1 MSRGARRGKAGVAV
15 NPLMRL
21 HDAGQSVWLDF
32 LRRSLITGGGL
43 ERLVRE
49 DGISGM
55 TSNPSI
61 FGKAIGDSTDY
72 DQAIREIAEKDGR
85 SPLEVFYDLALADV
99 QMAADVFL
107 PVYRETG
114 GADGFVSFELEPR
127 LAHDTNGSI
136 EAATD
141 LHARIGKPNIM
152 IKVPGTDEG
161 VPAVEELTARG
172 VSVNI
177 TLLFAV
183 AMYEKVAEAYIRG
196 LERRLDAGESLDG
209 IDSVASFFVSRV
221 DTAVDDQ
228 LPEGSA
234 LRGKVAVANAQRAYH
249 RFQRLFSGERWE
261 RLAAAGASVQRP
273 LWASTSTKNPDYSDV
288 LYMEELVGPDTVNT
302 VPEATLNAFRDHGV
316 VRPTAVTDGFEV
328 AESVLALLPEQGIDL
343 DAITAKLVEDGVDA
357 FQKDLDKLLGVIE
370 RELAAARAAEPH
382 ASSSLG
388 TIGGAVD
395 NRLATLEQDD
405 TVGRIWRKDHAV
417 WRPDPS
423 EISNRLG
430 WLNLTAPMR
439 THVDDLESFAQES
452 VADFDTAV
460 LLGMGGSS
468 LAPEVLRE
476 TLGVRDGFLD
486 LQVLDTTHPGAI
498 ARLDGSLDL
507 SRTLFIVSSKSGGTI
522 ETLSQFAH
530 FFEATG
536 NTGEQFV
543 TITDPGSPLEALG
556 RARGFRRVFLNTP
569 DVGGRYSALSLVG
582 LVPAALIGAD
592 LDQLLGS
599 AEGMA
604 SACNGSV
611 PGAENPGEWLGAVLG
626 EAALA
631 GRDKLTVLLPDEMAS
646 FGGWVEQLI
655 AESTGKE
662 GKGIVPVVGEPV
674 GAPEDY
680 GTDRLFV
687 AYGEPDGLSELES
700 AGHPVVRLTAG
711 DLGAEFFRWEFAT
724 AVAGAVL
731 GIQPFDQPNVEEAK
745 RATKEVLESG
755 DRDTPDLDD
764 LGRLLGSLGDHDYVA
779 IQAFVDPT
787 SETAAALER
796 ARLAIRDRYKVAVT
810 VGFGPRFLHSTG
822 QLHKGGPSTGAFV
835 QVVDARRDTD
845 VAIPGAD
852 YTFGELID
860 AQAVGD
866 LRALRARD
874 RRVARIHIDQLPH
887 LR

>member
-1 MSRGARRGKAGVAV
+1 M

-21 HDAGQSVWLDF
+21 RDAGQSVWLDY

-49 DGISGM
+49 DGVSGM

-72 DQAIREIAEKDGR
+72 DEAIRQIAEKDGR

-127 LAHDTNGSI
+127 LAHDTDGSI

-141 LHARIGKPNIM
+141 LFARIGKPNIM

-177 TLLFAV
+177 TLLFSV
-183 AMYEKVAEAYIRG
+183 AMYERVAEAYIRG
-196 LERRLDAGESLDG
+196 LERRLEAGRPLEG

-221 DTAVDDQ
+221 DTAVVDQ
-228 LPEGSA
+228 LPADSA
-234 LRGKVAVANAQRAYH
+234 LRGKVAIANAQRAYH

-261 RLAAAGASVQRP
+261 RLAAAGARVQRP

-316 VRPTAVTDGFEV
+316 VRPHAVIDGFEV
-328 AESVLALLPEQGIDL
+328 AETVLALLPEQGVDL
-343 DAITAKLVEDGVDA
+343 DAVTAQLVEDGVEA

-370 RELAAARAAEPH
+370 RELTAARAAEPQ

-388 TIGGAVD
+388 SIGDAVE
-395 NRLATLEQDD
+395 RRVVTLEQDD
-405 TVGRIWRKDHAV
+405 IVARIWRKDHTV

-430 WLNLTAPMR
+430 WLDLATPMR
-439 THVDDLESFAQES
+439 PHVAELESFAEE
-452 VADFDTAV
+452 VRAGFDTAV

-468 LAPEVLRE
+468 LAPEVLRQ

-486 LQVLDTTHPGAI
+486 LQVLDTTHPDAI
-498 ARLDGSLDL
+498 ARLDRSLDRT
-507 SRTLFIVSSKSGGTI
+507 RTLFIVSSKSGGTI

-536 NTGEQFV
+536 NAGERFV
-543 TITDPGSPLEALG
+543 AITDPGSPLEALG

-592 LDQLLGS
+592 LDRLLEG

-604 SACNGSV
+604 SACNGCV
-611 PGAENPGEWLGAVLG
+611 PDAENPGAWLGAVLG
-626 EAALA
+626 EEAVG
-631 GRDKLTVLLPDEMAS
+631 GRDKLTLLLPEEMAS

-655 AESTGKE
+655 AESTGKD
-662 GKGIVPVVGEPV
+662 GTGIVPVVNEPV
-674 GAPEDY
+674 GSPEDY
-680 GTDRLFV
+680 GRDRLFV
-687 AYGEPDGLSELES
+687 AYGDPDGLAALQA

-711 DLGAEFFRWEFAT
+711 DLGAEFFRWVFAT
-724 AVAGAVL
+724 AIAGTVL

-755 DRDTPDLDD
+755 ERGASDVDD
-764 LGRLLGSLGDHDYVA
+764 LGDLLGSLGDHDYVA

-787 SETAAALER
+787 SEHAELLER
-796 ARLAIRDRYKVAVT
+796 ARLAIRDRHTVAVT

-822 QLHKGGPSTGAFV
+822 QLHKGGPPTGAFL
-835 QVVDARRDTD
+835 QVVDADRDTD

-852 YTFGELID
+852 HTFGDLID
-860 AQAVGD
+860 AQALGD

-874 RRVARIHIDQLPH
+874 RRVARIHFDQLSD
-887 LR
+887 LG

>member
-1 MSRGARRGKAGVAV
+1 M

-21 HDAGQSVWLDF
+21 HDAGQSVWLDY

-49 DGISGM
+49 DGVSGM

-72 DQAIREIAEKDGR
+72 DDAIRQIAEKDGR
-85 SPLEVFYDLALADV
+85 TPLDVFYDLALADV
-99 QMAADVFL
+99 QMAADVLL
-107 PVYRETG
+107 PVYRETD

-127 LAHDTNGSI
+127 LAHDTDGSI

-141 LHARIGKPNIM
+141 LFARIGKPNIM

-177 TLLFAV
+177 TLLFSV

-196 LERRLDAGESLDG
+196 LERRLDAGEALDG
-209 IDSVASFFVSRV
+209 ISSVASFFVSRV

-228 LPEGSA
+228 LPADSA
-234 LRGKVAVANAQRAYH
+234 LRGQVAVANAQRAYH
-249 RFQRLFSGERWE
+249 RFQLLFSGARWE
-261 RLAAAGASVQRP
+261 RLAAAGARVQRP
-273 LWASTSTKNPDYSDV
+273 LWASTSTKDPAYSDV

-316 VRPTAVTDGFEV
+316 VRPRAVIDGLEV
-328 AESVLALLPEQGIDL
+328 AESVLSLLPEQGIDL
-343 DAITAKLVEDGVDA
+343 EAVTAKLVEDGVEA

-370 RELAAARAAEPH
+370 RALGEARAAEPQ
-382 ASSSLG
+382 APSSLG
-388 TIGGAVD
+388 AIAAAVD
-395 NRLATLEQDD
+395 DRLATLEQEDI
-405 TVGRIWRKDHAV
+405 VARIWRKDHTV

-430 WLNLTAPMR
+430 WLDIPIPMR
-439 THVDDLESFAQES
+439 AQVRDLESFAQEVS
-452 VADFDTAV
+452 ADFDTAV

-476 TLGVRDGFLD
+476 TLGTRDGFLD
-486 LQVLDTTHPGAI
+486 LHVLDTTHPAAI
-498 ARLDGSLDL
+498 ARLARTLDL
-507 SRTLFIVSSKSGGTI
+507 DRTLFIVSSKSGGTI

-530 FFEATG
+530 FFEASG
-536 NTGEQFV
+536 NNSERFV
-543 TITDPGSPLEALG
+543 AITDPGSPLEALG
-556 RARGFRRVFLNTP
+556 RARGFRRVFLNMP

-592 LDQLLGS
+592 LDELLES

-611 PGAENPGEWLGAVLG
+611 PDAENRGAWLGAVLG
-626 EAALA
+626 EAARA
-631 GRDKLTVLLPDEMAS
+631 GRDKLTLLLPDEMAS

-655 AESTGKE
+655 AESTGKD
-662 GKGIVPVVGEPV
+662 GTGIVPVVNEPV
-674 GAPEDY
+674 GSPEDY
-680 GTDRLFV
+680 GPDRLFV
-687 AYGEPDGLSELES
+687 AYGHPGGLSVLE
-700 AGHPVVRLTAG
+700 ARGDPVVRLAVG
-711 DLGAEFFRWEFAT
+711 GLGAEFFRWEFAT
-724 AVAGAVL
+724 AIAGAVL

-745 RATKEVLESG
+745 RATKEILDAGE
-755 DRDTPDLDD
+755 RDTAAVDD
-764 LGRLLGSLGDHDYVA
+764 LGGLLDQLGDRDYVA

-787 SETAAALER
+787 RETAEILER
-796 ARLAIRDRYKVAVT
+796 ARLAIRDRHRVAAT

-822 QLHKGGPSTGAFV
+822 QLHKGGPDTGVFV
-835 QVVDARRDTD
+835 QVVDAERDTD
-845 VAIPGAD
+845 LAIPGAD
-852 YTFGELID
+852 YTFGGLID
-860 AQAVGD
+860 AQALGD
-866 LRALRARD
+866 LRALRARG
-874 RRVARIHIDQLPH
+874 RRVARVHVDQLSD
-887 LR
+887 LG

>member
-1 MSRGARRGKAGVAV
+1 M

-21 HDAGQSVWLDF
+21 HDAGQSVWLDY

-49 DGISGM
+49 DGVSGM

-72 DQAIREIAEKDGR
+72 DDAIRQIAEKDGR
-85 SPLEVFYDLALADV
+85 SPLDVFYDLALADV

-107 PVYRETG
+107 PVYRETD

-127 LAHDTNGSI
+127 LAHDTDGSI

-141 LHARIGKPNIM
+141 LFARIGKPNIM

-177 TLLFAV
+177 TLLFSV

-196 LERRLDAGESLDG
+196 LERRLDAGEALDG
-209 IDSVASFFVSRV
+209 ISSVASFFVSRV

-228 LPEGSA
+228 LPADSA

-249 RFQRLFSGERWE
+249 RFQLLFSGARWE
-261 RLAAAGASVQRP
+261 RLAAAGARVQRP
-273 LWASTSTKNPDYSDV
+273 LWASTSTKDPAYSDV

-316 VRPTAVTDGFEV
+316 VRPRAVIDGFEV
-328 AESVLALLPEQGIDL
+328 AESVLSLLPEQGIDL
-343 DAITAKLVEDGVDA
+343 EAVTAKLVEDGVEA

-370 RELAAARAAEPH
+370 RALGEARAAEPQ

-388 TIGGAVD
+388 AIAAAVD
-395 NRLATLEQDD
+395 DRLATLEQEDI
-405 TVGRIWRKDHAV
+405 VARIWRKDHTV

-430 WLNLTAPMR
+430 WLDIPIPMR
-439 THVDDLESFAQES
+439 AQVRDLESFAQEVS
-452 VADFDTAV
+452 ADFDTAV

-476 TLGVRDGFLD
+476 TLGTRDGFLD
-486 LQVLDTTHPGAI
+486 LHVLDTTHPAAI
-498 ARLDGSLDL
+498 ARLDRTLDL
-507 SRTLFIVSSKSGGTI
+507 DRTLFIVSSKSGGTI

-530 FFEATG
+530 FFEASG
-536 NTGEQFV
+536 NNGERFV
-543 TITDPGSPLEALG
+543 AITDPGSPLEALG
-556 RARGFRRVFLNTP
+556 RARGFRRVFLNMP

-592 LDQLLGS
+592 LDELLES

-611 PGAENPGEWLGAVLG
+611 PDAENRGAWLGAVLS
-626 EAALA
+626 EAARA
-631 GRDKLTVLLPDEMAS
+631 GRDKLTLLLPDEMAS

-655 AESTGKE
+655 AESTGKD
-662 GKGIVPVVGEPV
+662 GTGIVPVVNEPV
-674 GAPEDY
+674 GSPEDY

-687 AYGEPDGLSELES
+687 AYDDPEGLSELEA

-711 DLGAEFFRWEFAT
+711 GVGAEFFRWEFAT
-724 AVAGAVL
+724 AVAGTVL

-745 RATKEVLESG
+745 RATKEVLDAGGGEA
-755 DRDTPDLDD
+755 PAMDD
-764 LGRLLGSLGDHDYVA
+764 LAGLLGSLGQHDYVA
-779 IQAFVDPT
+779 IQAFIDPT
-787 SETAAALER
+787 REAAEALER
-796 ARLAIRDRYKVAVT
+796 ARLAIRDRHTVAVT

-822 QLHKGGPSTGAFV
+822 QLHKGGPPTGAFV
-835 QVVDARRDTD
+835 QIIDEDRGTD
-845 VAIPGAD
+845 VSIPGAD
-852 YTFGELID
+852 YTFGDLID
-860 AQAVGD
+860 AQAIGD

-874 RRVARIHIDQLPH
+874 RRVARVHIDQLSG
-887 LR
+887 LG

>member
-1 MSRGARRGKAGVAV
+1 MVDV

-21 HDAGQSVWLDF
+21 HEAGQSVWLDF

-72 DQAIREIAEKDGR
+72 DEAIRAIAEKDGR
-85 SPLEVFYDLALADV
+85 SPIDVFYDLALADV

-107 PVYRETG
+107 PVYQQTG

-127 LAHDTNGSI
+127 LAHDTQGSI
-136 EAATD
+136 EAASD
-141 LHARIGKPNIM
+141 LFARIGKPNIM

-177 TLLFAV
+177 TLLFSV
-183 AMYEKVAEAYIRG
+183 AMYEQVAEAYLRG
-196 LERRLDAGESLDG
+196 LERRLADGEPLDG

-221 DTAVDDQ
+221 DTMVDDQ

-234 LRGKVAVANAQRAYH
+234 LRGKVAIANAQRAYH
-249 RFQRLFSGERWE
+249 LFQRIFSGERWE
-261 RLAAAGASVQRP
+261 RLAAAGARVQRP
-273 LWASTSTKNPDYSDV
+273 LWASTSTKNPDYPDV
-288 LYMEELVGPDTVNT
+288 LYIEELVGPDTVNT

-316 VRPTAVTDGFEV
+316 VRPRAVIEGYEG
-328 AESVLALLPEQGIDL
+328 AETILSLLPEHGVDL
-343 DAITAKLVEDGVDA
+343 DAITAQLVEDGVDA
-357 FQKDLDKLLGVIE
+357 FQADLDKLLGVIE
-370 RELAAARAAEPH
+370 RELAKARATEAPM
-382 ASSSLG
+382 SSSLG
-388 TIGGAVD
+388 PIAGVVED
-395 NRLATLEQDD
+395 RLRSLGDD
-405 TVGRIWRKDHAV
+405 DVVARIWRKDHTV
-417 WRPDPS
+417 WRPDPA
-423 EISNRLG
+423 EITNRLG
-430 WLNLTAPMR
+430 WLDVAPHMR
-439 THVDDLESFAQES
+439 TRVDELRRFATDAVE
-452 VADFDTAV
+452 DGFDTAV

-486 LQVLDTTHPGAI
+486 LHVLDTTHPAAI
-498 ARLDGSLDL
+498 ARLDGSLDIA
-507 SRTLFIVSSKSGGTI
+507 RTLFIVSSKSGGTI

-530 FFEATG
+530 FFERG
-536 NTGEQFV
+536 GSDGSRFV
-543 TITDPGSPLEALG
+543 AITDPGSPLEALAN
-556 RARGFRRVFLNTP
+556 ARGFRRIFRNSP
-569 DVGGRYSALSLVG
+569 DIGGRYSALSLVG

-592 LDQLLGS
+592 LDQLLES

-604 SACNGSV
+604 SACNASV
-611 PGAENPGEWLGAVLG
+611 PDAENPAAWLGAVLG

-631 GRDKLTVLLPDEMAS
+631 GRDKLTLLLPDRMAS
-646 FGGWVEQLI
+646 LGGWVEQLI

-662 GKGIVPVVGEPV
+662 GKGIVPVVNEPV
-674 GAPEDY
+674 GPPEAY

-687 AYGEPDGLSELES
+687 AYGEPSGLAELE
-700 AGHPVVRLTAG
+700 AHGHPVVRLAAG

-745 RATKEVLESG
+745 RATKEVLEAG
-755 DRDTPDLDD
+755 ERDNEATDD
-764 LGRLLGSLGDHDYVA
+764 LGDLLGALGDHDYVA

-787 SETAAALER
+787 NETADLLER
-796 ARLAIRDRYKVAVT
+796 ARVAIRDRHTVAVT

-822 QLHKGGPSTGAFV
+822 QLHKGGPDTGVFV
-835 QVVDARRDTD
+835 QVIDGERDAD
-845 VAIPGAD
+845 VSIPGAD
-852 YTFGELID
+852 YTFGQLID
-860 AQAVGD
+860 AQALGD
-866 LRALRARD
+866 VRALRARG
-874 RRVARIHIDQLPH
+874 RRVARVHIDRLAE